1 MGKPRANFKL
11 KKKRVKH
18 VQKQKY
24 DYSKVKARIVGQL
37 SDRCPIVGS
46 ASDLIRPWT
55 IAPFELIE
63 NQLNDYKSKELDKFN
78 SIIKYNNIDVWGK
91 ETSRQINPLLV
102 TYTTNY
108 NRELNYLNKTY
119 YI

>member
-24 DYSKVKARIVGQL
+24 DYSKVKGRIVGQL
-37 SDRCPIVGS
+37 SDGCPIVGS
-46 ASDLIRPWT
+46 ASDLIKPWT

-63 NQLNDYKSKELDKFN
+63 NQLNDYKSKELDKFK
-78 SIIKYNNIDVWGK
+78 SINTVNEIDLWGE
-91 ETSRQINPLLV
+91 ETPRQINPLLV

-108 NRELNYLNKTY
+108 NHELNYLNKTY